1 MTVPVI
7 TSGTVIALLLNFF
20 LQVWKKFG
28 DSEEMSEAKENVDS
42 SNSGEIVP
50 SSQGTCVQNKTIFI
64 PNYYKKLIL
73 KI

>member
-1 MTVPVI
+1 MHYLWHCDYPFI
-7 TSGTVIALLLNFF
+7 QFF
-20 LQVWKKFG
+20 LQVWKNFG

-64 PNYYKKLIL
+64 PNYC
-73 KI
+73 